1 MSKTASNVKMTQKE
15 IQEYQEAFSFFDTD
29 RDGYINTTE
38 VGKVMRSVGLY
49 PTEAELQQITKSNR
63 NKIDFNEFLNYASK
77 NIVENKVNEQQM
89 REAFKMVSFFFVNF
103 NCFRQLF
110 YCFFNSTSSLIY
122 MEMVWLI

>member
-89 REAFKMVSFFFVNF
+89 REAFKMVSFFLLTLIVLDNF
-103 NCFRQLF
+103 FIVFLTLLQ
-110 YCFFNSTSSLIY
+110 
-122 MEMVWLI
+122 V